1 MFTVDVDGIGGKEMI
16 RNGFNKADVA
26 LALDLVGKVETD
38 REGGEWQHPI
48 AWSYG
53 GGKDSSAGI
62 LHMYELGI
70 RPDIIIIADVGG
82 EHPHTWKTVA
92 AMDEW
97 CRSVGFPEVTVTS
110 YYSPTTRY
118 QSLEGNC
125 LHNDG
130 LPSLA
135 YGGHSCSLKWKI
147 EAIEDEIWGIEGWKP
162 ARVALEQGI
171 RVTRCIGY
179 DYGCSDSKRFAK
191 IDKQEKAQEAEGR
204 FMHWKNR
211 YPLREW
217 CLSREDLDEVVEGN
231 VEFADLLEQHTGSR
245 VVRKS
250 SCFFCPA
257 MKVDE
262 VEEMARDYPDLAL
275 RVAVMEYRAKTG
287 KHGLT
292 TCNGLGLGTGP
303 KHAWDK
309 VKGRKNWS
317 WSKHLVAIGLLPEDW
332 IDVAKVDGLIPETWD
347 SYMVEAKAYR
357 EMVEQARG
365 LERAAAENLPARQR
379 SVVLAKGVREAAKR
393 KVESEVKGAVDGDVY
408 IIARKVTKSAEKA
421 KKELLS
427 PDWKDVLQPKPTKDV
442 KNARREAKKRFRAAV
457 ARAERLCAVTAV

>member
-1 MFTVDVDGIGGKEMI
+1 MR
-16 RNGFNKADVA
+16 RNAFNEEDVA
-26 LALDLVGKVETD
+26 RALELVGKTETD
-38 REGGEWQHPI
+38 REGNEWTHPI

-70 RPDIIIIADVGG
+70 RPDLIIIADVGG
-82 EHPHTWKTVA
+82 EHPHTWETVA

-97 CRSVGFPEVTVTS
+97 CQSHDFPEIMITS

-125 LHNDG
+125 LQNDG

-147 EAIEDEIWGIEGWKP
+147 EAIEDEIWGIEGWEP

-179 DYGCSDSKRFAK
+179 DYGCADSKRFAK
-191 IDKQEKAQEAEGR
+191 VDKVEKKDEASGK
-204 FMHWKNR
+204 FLHWKNR

-217 CLSREDLDEVVEGN
+217 QLSRDDLDATIASHP
-231 VEFADLLEQHTGSR
+231 EFGDALESRTGSR

-257 MKVDE
+257 MKVAE
-262 VEEMARDYPDLAL
+262 VEEMATDYPELAL
-275 RVAVMEYRAKTG
+275 RAAVMEYRAETG
-287 KHGLT
+287 KHGLI
-292 TCNGLGLGTGP
+292 TCNGLGLGTGA
-303 KHAWDK
+303 KHEWDM

-317 WSKHLVAIGLLPEDW
+317 WSKHLVSVGLLDAGW
-332 IDVAKVDGLIPETWD
+332 VTDAKAAGLIPVDWD
-347 SYMVEAKAYR
+347 CYSRRASTVRKT
-357 EMVEQARG
+357 V
-365 LERAAAENLPARQR
+365 ERARAEEAEMAKDLPAKYRDI
-379 SVVLAKGVREAAKR
+379 VLAKKCNEAAK
-393 KVESEVKGAVDGDVY
+393 KAVEKAVAGTLDGDAY
-408 IIARKVTKSAEKA
+408 IVARRNTKAHQKF
-421 KKELLS
+421 KKEMLAS
-427 PDWKDVLQPKPTKDV
+427 DWESIPQPKPSAEV
-442 KNARREAKKRFRAAV
+442 RSARREAKKRFRVAV
-457 ARAERLCAVTAV
+457 SRAQALCAVRGD

>member
-1 MFTVDVDGIGGKEMI
+1 MQRNEFNAKDVEI
-16 RNGFNKADVA
+16 A
-26 LALDLVGKVETD
+26 LAKIGQVEVD
-38 REGGEWQHPI
+38 AEGNEWQHPI

-53 GGKDSSAGI
+53 GGKDSTAGI
-62 LHMYELGI
+62 LHMYDLGI
-70 RPDIIIIADVGG
+70 RPDLIIIADVGG
-82 EHPHTWKTVA
+82 EHPHTWETVKA
-92 AMDEW
+92 LDYW
-97 CRSVGFPEVTVTS
+97 CKLVDFPEVTVTS

-147 EAIEDEIWGIEGWKP
+147 EAIEDEIWGIEGWEP

-179 DYGCSDSKRFAK
+179 DYGCADSKRFAK
-191 IDKQEKAQEAEGR
+191 VDKQEKKEEAKGT

-217 CLSREDLDEVVEGN
+217 QLSREDLDATIENHPDFV
-231 VEFADLLEQHTGSR
+231 ALLETYTGSR
-245 VVRKS
+245 TVRKS

-257 MKVDE
+257 MKVEE

-275 RVAVMEYRAKTG
+275 RAAVMEYRAETG
-287 KHGLT
+287 KHGLL
-292 TCNGLGLGTGP
+292 TCNGLGLGTGA
-303 KHAWDK
+303 KHSWDK

-317 WSKHLVAIGLLPEDW
+317 WSKHLVSVGLLPQDW
-332 IDVAKVDGLIPETWD
+332 VEVAKAKGLIPMEWD
-347 SYMVEAKAYR
+347 SYSVEAKAMRDAVLQCR
-357 EMVEQARG
+357 EQEK
-365 LERAAAENLPARQR
+365 AAAEKLYYKHRTI
-379 SVVLAKGVREAAKR
+379 VLAKGTKEATKK
-393 KVESEVKGAVDGDVY
+393 KVESEVRGTKCGDAW
-408 IIARKVTKSAEKA
+408 IAARKTTKKAEKA

-427 PDWKDVLQPKPTKDV
+427 PDWAKVAQPKPTAEV
-442 KNARREAKKRFRAAV
+442 KNARRQAKKVFREAV
-457 ARAERLCAVTAV
+457 SKATKLCAARGE

>member
-1 MFTVDVDGIGGKEMI
+1 MDKEEGMR
-16 RNGFNKADVA
+16 RNEFNEEDVA
-26 LALDLVGKVETD
+26 RAMGLVGTVEVD
-38 REGGEWQHPI
+38 KEGNKWQHPI

-70 RPDIIIIADVGG
+70 RPDLIIIADVGG

-97 CRSVGFPEVTVTS
+97 CRAHDFPEITVTS

-147 EAIEDEIWGIEGWKP
+147 EAIEDEIWGIEGWEP
-162 ARVALEQGI
+162 ARSALEQGI

-179 DYGCSDSKRFAK
+179 DYGCADSKRFAK
-191 IDKQEKAQEAEGR
+191 VDKQEKAELEKGK
-204 FMHWKNR
+204 FLHWKNR

-217 CLSREDLDEVVEGN
+217 KLSRFDLDDTINAHPDFV
-231 VEFADLLEQHTGSR
+231 DMLEKHTGSR
-245 VVRKS
+245 TVRKS

-257 MKVDE
+257 MKVEE
-262 VEEMARDYPDLAL
+262 VEEMARDYPNLAM
-275 RVAVMEYRAKTG
+275 RAAVMEYRAETG
-287 KHGLT
+287 KHGLI

-303 KHAWDK
+303 KHSWDR

-317 WSKHLVAIGLLPEDW
+317 WSKHLVSVGLLPSDW
-332 IDVAKVDGLIPETWD
+332 LEVAKAKGLVPLEWD
-347 SYMVEAKAYR
+347 SYSVEAKAMRDMVLQCR
-357 EMVEQARG
+357 EQEK
-365 LERAAAENLPARQR
+365 AAAEKLPEKQR
-379 SVVLAKGVREAAKR
+379 SVVLAKGTKE
-393 KVESEVKGAVDGDVY
+393 EVKKQVEKQVAKTTTGKAW
-408 IIARKVTKSAEKA
+408 IATRVTTKKAEKA
-421 KKELLS
+421 KKELLA
-427 PDWKDVLQPKPTKDV
+427 PDWANVSQPKPTKEV
-442 KNARREAKKRFRAAV
+442 KSARREAKKRFRAAIS
-457 ARAERLCAVTAV
+457 RAQALCAVRGD